1 MKEYIVWQEC
11 IKWRGFKVEANSP
24 EEAKEIYLSEN
35 FNYSEYECGDSDARW
50 GEIEVEEE

>member
-35 FNYSEYECGDSDARW
+35 FNYSEHECGDSDARW